1 MGLLASI
8 TPVSIL
14 NKQASYIRAS
24 VARYELDAKECF
36 VKYDLLSSTGEYVY
50 GETYKLSAS
59 VLQTWGT
66 DDKVII
72 QAIASDR
79 GMTIT
84 GYPTSI

>member
-1 MGLLASI
+1 MALLASI

-14 NKQASYIRAS
+14 TKQASYLRAS
-24 VARYELDAKECF
+24 IARYDLKATECY
-36 VKYDLLSSTGEYVY
+36 VKYDLLTSSGEQIYS
-50 GETYKLSAS
+50 ESYKLSPS